1 MDEDQDDI
9 VYKNGEIRIKNT
21 YVMSTKDKI
30 GSGTF
35 GEIYRGYDV
44 KTKTKLAFKL
54 ELNTT
59 KSPQLSLEYKVLK
72 TMQGTGKYII
82 YIMCVYS
89 WFFKCVS
96 LFKFR

>member
-9 VYKNGEIRIKNT
+9 VYKNGEIRIKST

-30 GSGTF
+30 GSGAF

-44 KTKTKLAFKL
+44 KTKMKLAFKL
-54 ELNTT
+54 ELNST

-72 TMQGTGKYII
+72 TMQGVGNIYKYI
-82 YIMCVYS
+82 
-89 WFFKCVS
+89 
-96 LFKFR
+96 